1 MLPFGGL
8 RGNVHGSSMARWKA
22 RGRLA
27 MSGPTV
33 SLTNIGRVMYVT
45 GLLLLTLMRALMQAS
60 AYRWAKL
67 YSDLN

>member
-1 MLPFGGL
+1 LLDRPAVSNTNAGPNAGMSLIT
-8 RGNVHGSSMARWKA
+8 ARP
-22 RGRLA
+22 
-27 MSGPTV
+27 GPTV
-33 SLTNIGRVMYVT
+33 SLTNIGRMIYAT